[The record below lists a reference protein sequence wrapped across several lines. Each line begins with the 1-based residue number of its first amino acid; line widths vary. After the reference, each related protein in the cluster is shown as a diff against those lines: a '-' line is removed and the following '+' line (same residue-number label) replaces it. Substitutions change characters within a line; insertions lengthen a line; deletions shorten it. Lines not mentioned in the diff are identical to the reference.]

1 MISKQY
7 LVMMENSNIYQFQ
20 DKEKAELV
28 AIELK
33 KIGKEFTLVVDFDT
47 I

>member
-1 MISKQY
+1 
-7 LVMMENSNIYQFQ
+7 MENSNTYQFQ

-28 AIELK
+28 ASELK
-33 KIGKEFTLVVDFDT
+33 KIGKEFTLVVEFDA